1 MERYQLHAQAR
12 NFSPATIT
20 HVKRCVGF
28 FADFLGPPLEVSRV
42 TGDDL
47 RRFIVHLKTRTAR
60 ENCPQNARGKL
71 SPVSI
76 NTYVRAVKSFWSWLA
91 AEGVIKENLLAR
103 VAAPRLPRKLPRIY
117 SEAEL
122 RTVLDYVRN
131 SPRNRAMVELL
142 IDSGIRLSELTTLM
156 VPDIDLPSGRIKV
169 FGKGSK
175 ERYAYISPGTA
186 LTIHHYLYNVRPQP
200 RTEDCLFLAVDGYP
214 LASQRVQKILEVIGR
229 QAGLKAR
236 LSAHRLRHT
245 YATLCLKNG
254 NNLEYIRITL
264 GHSDIKTTSD
274 AYLAASDTDVA
285 SACKRSSPLANLLR
299 PGRSRRAIPLG
310 NSTGV

>member
-1 MERYQLHAQAR
+1 
-12 NFSPATIT
+12 
-20 HVKRCVGF
+20 
-28 FADFLGPPLEVSRV
+28 
-42 TGDDL
+42 
-47 RRFIVHLKTRTAR
+47 
-60 ENCPQNARGKL
+60 
-71 SPVSI
+71 
-76 NTYVRAVKSFWSWLA
+76 
-91 AEGVIKENLLAR
+91 
-103 VAAPRLPRKLPRIY
+103 
-117 SEAEL
+117 
-122 RTVLDYVRN
+122 
-131 SPRNRAMVELL
+131 L
-142 IDSGIRLSELTTLM
+142 IDSGVRLSELTTLLA
-156 VPDIDLPSGRIKV
+156 PDVDLASGRIKV

-186 LTIHHYLYNVRPQP
+186 LTIHHYLYSVRPEP
-200 RTEDCLFLAVDGYP
+200 LAVDGYP
-214 LASQRVQKILEVIGR
+214 LASTRVQKILEVIGR